1 TEVTDGTGLPAS
13 YDVRWAAGALTWSA
27 ATAVAQ
33 GSCKVLLAGTVIGA
47 RRSCTVLGLAAAKAY
62 QFQLVAFRGTLN
74 VNAVFGSLSNIASGS
89 TAATTAPAA
98 VAAVSVSPASVS
110 LAAGASQQ
118 LTATLKDSAGM
129 VLTGPTLTW
138 ASSTGAVATVNDS
151 GLVTGVA
158 AGTATI
164 SATSGGVTGTATVTV
179 AAPVTNP
186 GTVADLAVTGV
197 TDSSV
202 TLAFTEVTDGTG
214 LPASYD
220 VRWAAGALTW
230 SAATAVAQGSCKVL
244 LAGTVIGARRSC
256 TVLGL
261 AAAKAYQFQLVQYR
275 CRLDARRPAG
285 RARGVGHAEPGPW
298 NCARGANATAH
309 GGAGGLGRQP
319 VEPASGDVGER

>member
-1 TEVTDGTGLPAS
+1 MWRGVSSRRLFFFFFLNDTATTEIYTLSLHDALPIWTGLPAS

-27 ATAVAQ
+27 ATAVPQ
-33 GSCKVLLAGTVIGA
+33 GSCKALLAGTVIGA

-197 TDSSV
+197 MDSSV

-256 TVLGL
+256 TVRGL
-261 AAAKAYQFQLVQYR
+261 AAAKAYQV
-275 CRLDARRPAG
+275 P
-285 RARGVGHAEPGPW
+285 
-298 NCARGANATAH
+298 
-309 GGAGGLGRQP
+309 LG
-319 VEPASGDVGER
+319 